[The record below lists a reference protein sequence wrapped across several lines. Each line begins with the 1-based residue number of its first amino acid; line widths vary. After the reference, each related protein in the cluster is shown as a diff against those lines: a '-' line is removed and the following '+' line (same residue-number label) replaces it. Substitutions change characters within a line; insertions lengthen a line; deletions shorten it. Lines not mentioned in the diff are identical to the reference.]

1 MTGSLV
7 LIRHAQ
13 TQIDPEVPSKNWRLA
28 EGAYADLL
36 ALAGRLEPHSLTH
49 IVTSEEHKAQETGRV
64 VAESLGVPWAVA
76 PGLHEHERAGVPYVD
91 DPERW
96 QRTLETFFGE
106 PDRLVF
112 GTETA
117 TEARERFEDALL
129 TVLEAHDRA
138 PAVVSHATVMSL
150 FVAHHNNGD
159 AYAFWRGLKMPSLVA
174 LSLPSFELTEIA

>member
-1 MTGSLV
+1 MTGPLV

-13 TQIDPEVPSKNWRLA
+13 TQIDPEVPSKRWRLT
-28 EGAYADLL
+28 EGAYADLKV
-36 ALAGRLEPHSLTH
+36 LAGRLEPHSLHH

-64 VAESLGVPWAVA
+64 VAEALDIPCTTA
-76 PGLHEHERAGVPYVD
+76 PGLHEHERGGVPYM

-96 QRTLETFFGE
+96 QRTLSTFFKE

-117 TEARERFEDALL
+117 TEARERFEGALRR
-129 TVLEAHDRA
+129 VLETHDEA

-150 FVAHHNNGD
+150 FVAHHNNLD
-159 AYAFWRGLKMPSLVA
+159 AYTFWQGLNMPSLVV
-174 LSLPSFELTEIA
+174 LSLPSFELRDVV